1 MAGIPWA
8 LGSPGRER
16 LRAGIVT
23 VGLWGLAEDIT
34 GKEEKSLIKTKL
46 DSRKI
51 SEFQGL
57 PCVLI

>member
-1 MAGIPWA
+1 MA
-8 LGSPGRER
+8 GSPGRER

-34 GKEEKSLIKTKL
+34 VKEEKSLIKTKL

-57 PCVLI
+57 PCILI